1 MKTIITTESCSDI
14 PASMLEKLNV
24 PMVPFSVNFPDRTVL
39 DGELPIQEIYD
50 FYESTRQIP
59 KTCAVSPYQYSEFF
73 NRLLEDPEV
82 EIVHIGYSSAC
93 SCSFQNALISLQD
106 CDESRIHLVDC
117 LNVSGGFGLLTLKAV
132 ELHTR
137 NPQWSAAELAEEV
150 RKWVPRIKT
159 LFIPE
164 KLDFLAAGGRVSNA
178 AALGASLLRIK
189 PRIDILKGELI
200 NTKKYY
206 GTMKKAAAQMVEDF
220 LSEEPLDRTMALIIY
235 AKGADPDLL
244 ERLRQ
249 RVLNDGFQEVL
260 VFELGAVMTVH
271 GGKGAMGIT
280 GFRSEAAN

>member
-189 PRIDILKGELI
+189 PRIDILKG
-200 NTKKYY
+200 
-206 GTMKKAAAQMVEDF
+206 ADQH
-220 LSEEPLDRTMALIIY
+220 EEVLRYDEKSGVPDGGGFPQRRTAGPHD
-235 AKGADPDLL
+235 GADHLCQRRRPGFVGTAASARA
-244 ERLRQ
+244 ERRFPGSAG
-249 RVLNDGFQEVL
+249 V
-260 VFELGAVMTVH
+260 
-271 GGKGAMGIT
+271 
-280 GFRSEAAN
+280 

>member
-14 PASMLEKLNV
+14 PVSMLEKLNV

-50 FYESTRQIP
+50 FYEATRQIP

-106 CDESRIHLVDC
+106 CDEKRIHLVDC

-137 NPQWSAAELAEEV
+137 NPQWSAAELADAES
-150 RKWVPRIKT
+150 RG
-159 LFIPE
+159 
-164 KLDFLAAGGRVSNA
+164 AAYPQSAMERRGAGRRDPQMGA
-178 AALGASLLRIK
+178 A
-189 PRIDILKGELI
+189 D
-200 NTKKYY
+200 
-206 GTMKKAAAQMVEDF
+206 
-220 LSEEPLDRTMALIIY
+220 
-235 AKGADPDLL
+235 
-244 ERLRQ
+244 
-249 RVLNDGFQEVL
+249 
-260 VFELGAVMTVH
+260 
-271 GGKGAMGIT
+271 
-280 GFRSEAAN
+280 

>member
-1 MKTIITTESCSDI
+1 M
-14 PASMLEKLNV
+14 
-24 PMVPFSVNFPDRTVL
+24 
-39 DGELPIQEIYD
+39 
-50 FYESTRQIP
+50 
-59 KTCAVSPYQYSEFF
+59 
-73 NRLLEDPEV
+73 

-206 GTMKKAAAQMVEDF
+206 GTMKKAASQMVEDF

>member
-1 MKTIITTESCSDI
+1 
-14 PASMLEKLNV
+14 MLEKLNV

-50 FYESTRQIP
+50 FYEATRQIP

-106 CDESRIHLVDC
+106 CDEKRIHLVDC

-137 NPQWSAAELAEEV
+137 NPQWSAAELADEI

-235 AKGADPDLL
+235 AKGADPDIL
-244 ERLRQ
+244 ERMRQ

-280 GFRSEAAN
+280 GFRREAA

>member
-14 PASMLEKLNV
+14 PVSMLEKFNV

-50 FYESTRQIP
+50 FYDSTRQIP
-59 KTCAVSPYQYSEFF
+59 KTCAISPYQYSQFF

-93 SCSFQNALISLQD
+93 SCSFQNATISLQD
-106 CDESRIHLVDC
+106 CDEKRIHLIDC

-137 NPQWSAAELAEEV
+137 NPQWSAAELADEI

-206 GTMKKAAAQMVEDF
+206 GTMQKAASPLVEDF
-220 LSEEPLDRTMALIIY
+220 LSEEPLDRTLALIIY

-244 ERLRQ
+244 EKLRQ

-280 GFRSEAAN
+280 GFRREAA

>member
-1 MKTIITTESCSDI
+1 MRCTDIINYEESELKISGGLGYENDPHTTESCSDI

-39 DGELPIQEIYD
+39 DGELPIREFYD

-117 LNVSGGFGLLTLKAV
+117 LNVSGGFGLLTLKAM

-150 RKWVPRIKT
+150 RKWVPRIGALVHSGKAR
-159 LFIPE
+159 FP
-164 KLDFLAAGGRVSNA
+164 FGGRRA
-178 AALGASLLRIK
+178 ASATLQRWVLPCCGLSRASTSSR
-189 PRIDILKGELI
+189 
-200 NTKKYY
+200 
-206 GTMKKAAAQMVEDF
+206 A
-220 LSEEPLDRTMALIIY
+220 S
-235 AKGADPDLL
+235 
-244 ERLRQ
+244 
-249 RVLNDGFQEVL
+249 
-260 VFELGAVMTVH
+260 
-271 GGKGAMGIT
+271 
-280 GFRSEAAN
+280 

>member
-1 MKTIITTESCSDI
+1 MKTITIPTESCSDI

-93 SCSFQNALISLQD
+93 SCSLPERPDQPAGLRRIAHSF
-106 CDESRIHLVDC
+106 SRLPERFRRVRLVDAQS
-117 LNVSGGFGLLTLKAV
+117 SGAAYA
-132 ELHTR
+132 
-137 NPQWSAAELAEEV
+137 QSAME
-150 RKWVPRIKT
+150 RRG
-159 LFIPE
+159 
-164 KLDFLAAGGRVSNA
+164 AGGGSSQMGA
-178 AALGASLLRIK
+178 ADQDIVHSGKARFPGGRRPRQQRCSAGCFPLRIK

-206 GTMKKAAAQMVEDF
+206 GTMKKAASQMVEDF
-220 LSEEPLDRTMALIIY
+220 LSEEPLDRTT
-235 AKGADPDLL
+235 GADHLCQRRRPGFVGTAASARA
-244 ERLRQ
+244 ERRFPGSAG
-249 RVLNDGFQEVL
+249 V
-260 VFELGAVMTVH
+260 
-271 GGKGAMGIT
+271 
-280 GFRSEAAN
+280 